1 MDEPS
6 KKRYILFLSSL
17 LKDSAYVE
25 LCYMT
30 GIMPINTY
38 DTGTPLNMFREYTM
52 AGNPRFSEF
61 FDFTDSEVDDLYAKY
76 RKVDEND
83 AHITRDQLRDWY
95 DGYYLNG
102 SRCLY
107 NPKAVINALNENYL
121 TGYWSS
127 SSKYEELYP
136 FIAQNIDE
144 VRDAIAVLISSE
156 GYPARLN
163 QYAAASEILKTKDQ
177 IFSAM
182 VVYGFLTSD
191 NGMVYIPNHELMEKF
206 IEMLQ
211 YNKALGYLNTLAVA
225 SSRVVEA
232 TRKMN
237 PGPIEEAIQL
247 VHDKVIPLFKYN
259 NEDALGYI
267 VCLAYC
273 AARDTHHFLR
283 EEKGGVGLADIIL
296 MPKNP
301 SDDCFIIEL
310 KVDDSPQNAIRQI
323 KKKRYYQ

>member
-61 FDFTDSEVDDLYAKY
+61 FGFTDSEVDDLYAKY
-76 RKVDEND
+76 RKVHEND

-121 TGYWSS
+121 TGYRSS

-191 NGMVYIPNHELMEKF
+191 NGMVYIPN
-206 IEMLQ
+206 
-211 YNKALGYLNTLAVA
+211 
-225 SSRVVEA
+225 
-232 TRKMN
+232 
-237 PGPIEEAIQL
+237 P
-247 VHDKVIPLFKYN
+247 
-259 NEDALGYI
+259 
-267 VCLAYC
+267 
-273 AARDTHHFLR
+273 
-283 EEKGGVGLADIIL
+283 
-296 MPKNP
+296 
-301 SDDCFIIEL
+301 EL
-310 KVDDSPQNAIRQI
+310 KVHRNAAEQ
-323 KKKRYYQ
+323 